1 MGLGVGNLAID
12 GEPVLK
18 RFQQDQMNASALEH
32 YSRSLY
38 HTLTKRKINM

>member
-18 RFQQDQMNASALEH
+18 RFQQDQMNASALKH
-32 YSRSLY
+32 YSRPLLP
-38 HTLTKRKINM
+38 HTYQAENK